1 MGLGLYI
8 PRIKHI
14 TLLHMLCFT
23 FLLHG
28 PNQCVPMQEHSN
40 LARYPT
46 QVQQNKSR
54 QKKNTARNATPRPPV
69 ISPEATP
76 DRLLVVVMARTAT
89 PGRRR
94 CGRPW
99 HQARPRCASRGP
111 PWECTDTGSP
121 KRSSNPAAP
130 AAAEPPAGT
139 MHGRLYKFQSIF
151 VQLQL
156 PRNS

>member
-28 PNQCVPMQEHSN
+28 PNQCVPMQDHSN

-54 QKKNTARNATPRPPV
+54 QKKKTLPGMPHSTASDLAGGHTRP
-69 ISPEATP
+69 
-76 DRLLVVVMARTAT
+76 TA
-89 PGRRR
+89 GGVLIIN
-94 CGRPW
+94 C
-99 HQARPRCASRGP
+99 
-111 PWECTDTGSP
+111 
-121 KRSSNPAAP
+121 
-130 AAAEPPAGT
+130 
-139 MHGRLYKFQSIF
+139 
-151 VQLQL
+151 
-156 PRNS
+156 